1 MQVKGFAISD
11 KRGRSVKLSSFYPFI
26 KGISS
31 SKFDEILFERYKV
44 PLILLTF
51 QRLGVFEVNGVVSF
65 VLFW

>member
-1 MQVKGFAISD
+1 MQMKGFAISN

-31 SKFDEILFERYKV
+31 SKFDEIHFERYKV

-51 QRLGVFEVNGVVSF
+51 
-65 VLFW
+65 

>member
-1 MQVKGFAISD
+1 MQVKGFTISD

-51 QRLGVFEVNGVVSF
+51 
-65 VLFW
+65 